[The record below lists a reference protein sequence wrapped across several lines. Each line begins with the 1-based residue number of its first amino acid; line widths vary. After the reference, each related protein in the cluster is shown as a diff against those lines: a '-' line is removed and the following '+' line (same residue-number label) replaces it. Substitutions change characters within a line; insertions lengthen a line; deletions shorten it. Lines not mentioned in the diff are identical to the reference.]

1 MFFFDPTYLIF
12 MIPAFILMGITSW
25 YVRHSYGKWSKV
37 RANSG
42 LTGAQAAQQLVSRAV
57 YSGAGGSADLRNV
70 RVLGIGGNL
79 TDHYNPQDKTLYL
92 SPGVANVPSVAAV
105 AIAAHELGHAM
116 QDAEG
121 YAPLR
126 LRSALVPMVNIGSNL
141 GWLFIMV
148 GLLLRSSDLGI
159 GIAWLGVLFFA
170 GGAVFAL
177 ATLPVE
183 FNASARAKAMLTA
196 SGIIRTDEES
206 RGVNAVLNAAA
217 LTYVAAL
224 VTAVLQLLYYVFLVG
239 GLGRRRD

>member
-1 MFFFDPTYLIF
+1 MFFFDPTYLMF

-25 YVRHSYGKWSKV
+25 YVRHSYGKWSKI
-37 RANSG
+37 RASSG

-57 YSGAGGSADLRNV
+57 YSGFDGSADLRNV

-92 SPGVANVPSVAAV
+92 SPGVANAPSVAAV

-121 YAPLR
+121 YIPLR
-126 LRSALVPMVNIGSNL
+126 FRSVLVPMVNIGSNL
-141 GWLFIMV
+141 GWILIMV
-148 GLLLRSSDLGI
+148 GLLLRATDLGI
-159 GIAWLGVLFFA
+159 SIAWLGVLFFA

-183 FNASARAKAMLTA
+183 FNASARAKAMLTT
-196 SGIIRTDEES
+196 SGIIRTEEEA

-224 VTAVLQLLYYVFLVG
+224 ITAVLQLLYYIFLVG
-239 GLGRRRD
+239 GRRRN

>member
-25 YVRHSYGKWSKV
+25 YVRHAYKKWSKI
-37 RANSG
+37 RAGSG

-57 YSGAGGSADLRNV
+57 YSGNDVSADLRNV

-79 TDHYNPQDKTLYL
+79 TDHYNPRDKTLYL
-92 SPGVANVPSVAAV
+92 SPGVANSPSVASV

-121 YAPLR
+121 YLPLR
-126 LRSALVPMVNIGSNL
+126 FRSALVPMVNIGSNL
-141 GWLFIMV
+141 GWILIMAGLF
-148 GLLLRSSDLGI
+148 LRWLDLAWI
-159 GIAWLGVLFFA
+159 GIFFFA

-183 FNASARAKAMLTA
+183 FNASARAKAMLTQ
-196 SGIIRTDEES
+196 SGIIRTDEEA

-224 VTAVLQLLYYVFLVG
+224 ITAVLQLLYYVFLVG
-239 GLGRRRD
+239 GRRRN

>member
-25 YVRHSYGKWSKV
+25 YVKHNYNKWSKV
-37 RANSG
+37 RATSG
-42 LTGAQAAQQLVSRAV
+42 LTGTQAAEKLVSRAI
-57 YSGAGGSADLRNV
+57 YTSTEGGANLRNV

-79 TDHYNPQDKTLYL
+79 TDHYDPRNKTLNL
-92 SPGVANVPSVAAV
+92 SKGVANVPSVAAI

-126 LRSALVPMVNIGSNL
+126 LRSVMVPMVNIGSNL
-141 GWLFIMV
+141 GWILIMAGLF
-148 GLLLRSSDLGI
+148 LRFTEL
-159 GIAWLGVLFFA
+159 AWLGVLVFA
-170 GGAVFAL
+170 AGAVFSL
-177 ATLPVE
+177 VTLPVE
-183 FNASARAKAMLTA
+183 FNASARAKQMLA
-196 SGIIRTDEES
+196 QSGIIQTDEEM

-224 VTAVLQLLYYVFLVG
+224 ITAILQLLYYVFLVG
-239 GLGRRRD
+239 GRRRD